1 MPVQLLHPG
10 RKLRFMLDAR
20 RLRVLC
26 AVADQ
31 PSLSAAAEALT
42 FTPSAVSQSIVALE
56 RELGVKLLHRT
67 ARGVTLTEMGRTL
80 VAHARPILEGLH
92 EAQASL
98 AAVADLRAGRL
109 RLACF
114 PTAGATILPGAI
126 TRFRRLYPDV
136 EVRLSQAGPD
146 DAMRQLRA
154 GEVDFIVTADAS
166 AAGTIE
172 VVELVDDRF
181 FAVLPNGHELA
192 GRDSVPLA
200 ALEHE
205 TWVDTPPGTEA
216 RRLLA
221 SVCRRAGFAPRVMF
235 ESDDYATVQELV
247 AAGAGVALIPSL
259 ALRRPP
265 PGVTLRPLA
274 GEPVSRRIM
283 AALHVP
289 QYRAPAAGAM
299 LDVMREV
306 GRSSS
311 GSPLA

>member
-1 MPVQLLHPG
+1 VESLHTG

-31 PSLSAAAEALT
+31 PSLSAAADTLT
-42 FTPSAVSQSIVALE
+42 YTPSAVSQSIVALE

-92 EAQASL
+92 QARASL
-98 AAVADLRAGRL
+98 AAVAELKSGRL
-109 RLACF
+109 RMACF
-114 PTAGATILPGAI
+114 PTAGATILPRAI
-126 TRFRRLYPDV
+126 ARFRSRHPAVELRLV
-136 EVRLSQAGPD
+136 QAGPD
-146 DAMRQLRA
+146 EAMRRLRA
-154 GEVDFIVTADAS
+154 GDVDLIVTADAVPS
-166 AAGTIE
+166 EAIE
-172 VVELVDDRF
+172 VVELVDDPF
-181 FAVLPNGHELA
+181 FVVLGVDHPLAVRAEL
-192 GRDSVPLA
+192 PLA
-200 ALEHE
+200 ALEE
-205 TWVDTPPGTEA
+205 ERWVDTPPGTEA
-216 RRLLA
+216 RRLLV
-221 SVCRRAGFAPRVMF
+221 SVCRRAGFTPRVAF

-247 AAGAGVALIPSL
+247 AAGAGVALVPSL

-299 LDVMREV
+299 LDVLLEAGAV
-306 GRSSS
+306 
-311 GSPLA
+311 A

>member
-1 MPVQLLHPG
+1 
-10 RKLRFMLDAR
+10 MLDAR

-31 PSLSAAAEALT
+31 PSLSAAADTLT
-42 FTPSAVSQSIVALE
+42 YTPSAVSQSIVALE

-92 EAQASL
+92 QARASL
-98 AAVADLRAGRL
+98 AALAELKSGRL
-109 RLACF
+109 RMACF
-114 PTAGATILPGAI
+114 PTAGATILPRAI
-126 TRFRRLYPDV
+126 ARFRSRHPAVELRLV
-136 EVRLSQAGPD
+136 QAGPD
-146 DAMRQLRA
+146 EAMRRLRA
-154 GEVDFIVTADAS
+154 GDVDLIVTADAVPS
-166 AAGTIE
+166 EAIE
-172 VVELVDDRF
+172 VVELVDDPF
-181 FAVLPNGHELA
+181 FVVLGVDHPLA
-192 GRDSVPLA
+192 GRAEVPLA
-200 ALEHE
+200 ALEDE
-205 TWVDTPPGTEA
+205 RWVDTPPGTEA
-216 RRLLA
+216 RRLLV
-221 SVCRRAGFAPRVMF
+221 SVCRRAGFTPRVAF

-247 AAGAGVALIPSL
+247 AAGAGVALVPSL

-299 LDVMREV
+299 LDVLLEAGAV
-306 GRSSS
+306 
-311 GSPLA
+311 A

>member
-1 MPVQLLHPG
+1 VELLHAG

-42 FTPSAVSQSIVALE
+42 YTPSAVSQSIVALE

-80 VAHARPILEGLH
+80 VTHARPILEDLH

-98 AAVADLRAGRL
+98 AAVAELRSGRL

-114 PTAGATILPGAI
+114 PTAGATILPRAI
-126 TRFRRLYPDV
+126 SRFRTRHPAVELRLV
-136 EVRLSQAGPD
+136 QAGPD
-146 DAMRQLRA
+146 EAMRRLRA
-154 GEVDFIVTADAS
+154 GDVDLIVTADA
-166 AAGTIE
+166 APTETIQ
-172 VVELVDDRF
+172 VVELVDDPF
-181 FAVLPNGHELA
+181 YVVLPVNHALVAHAEL
-192 GRDSVPLA
+192 PLA
-200 ALEHE
+200 ALESE
-205 TWVDTPPGTEA
+205 RWVDTPPGTEA
-216 RRLLA
+216 RRLLVT
-221 SVCRRAGFAPRVMF
+221 VCRRAGFTPRVAF

-247 AAGAGVALIPSL
+247 AAGAGVALVPSL

-265 PGVTLRPLA
+265 PGVALRPLA

-299 LDVMREV
+299 LKVLQEAGAV
-306 GRSSS
+306 
-311 GSPLA
+311 A